1 MTRLMLWSVFLA
13 VILILGG
20 LFAQLMI
27 IDSGVMMLTWNG
39 WMVETTFWTGI
50 GILITLFILWVV
62 TVSLIRRFGP
72 ARLITSY
79 RNRRDQKAAKK
90 QTLVAIQYWLKGQD
104 ANALEALQR
113 VIKAG
118 GSGRLP
124 AAVSLAV
131 GMDQSDWM
139 ERYGTFITDDPELK
153 LFADALQAERF
164 WQLGKADDFIDLMLS
179 QFDLRQIPWLRD
191 RLWQSL
197 MEQGN
202 AAKLVP
208 MVNEAANISPELR
221 QQWLERAAIAA
232 LEQAQGKP
240 DIGHQVLKPL
250 SKAQKNLPAIVA
262 AEAEYLVSINQHETA
277 FKRVKQL
284 LVRDNNFERADL
296 LLPIKVDNLQKLN
309 FLESHTPSKPG
320 PVMARTL
327 GALNLQQQ
335 LWGNAQSWLEQAWQ
349 QGDKAAGYMLA
360 ELFEQRK
367 MPDQAARL
375 FRELASAVVK

>member
-232 LEQAQGKP
+232 LDQAQGKP

>member
-1 MTRLMLWSVFLA
+1 MLWSLLLA
-13 VILILGG
+13 FILILGG

-50 GILITLFILWVV
+50 GILITLFIIWVV
-62 TVSLIRRFGP
+62 SVSLFRRFGP

-90 QTLVAIQYWLKGQD
+90 QTQIAIQYWLKGQD
-104 ANALEALQR
+104 INALDALQK

-118 GSGRLP
+118 GSSRLP

-139 ERYGTFITDDPELK
+139 ERYGAFITEDPELK

-164 WQLGKADDFIDLMLS
+164 WQLGKTDDFVDLMLS
-179 QFDLRQIPWLRD
+179 QFDLRQIPWLRE
-191 RLWQSL
+191 RLWQCL
-197 MEQGN
+197 IEQGS
-202 AAKLVP
+202 ASKLVP
-208 MVNEAANISPELR
+208 MINEAANISPELR
-221 QQWLERAAIAA
+221 QRWLERAASEA
-232 LEQAQGKP
+232 LAQAHGNSEV
-240 DIGHQVLKPL
+240 GGQVLKPL
-250 SKAQKNLPAIVA
+250 SKAQKNLPAIVT
-262 AEAEYLVSINQHETA
+262 AEVEYLVSIGQHDTA
-277 FKRVKQL
+277 FKRIKQL
-284 LVRDNNFERADL
+284 LLRDGNFEQAHL
-296 LLPIKVDNLQKLN
+296 LLSVQVDNLQKLN
-309 FLESHTPSKPG
+309 FLETNTPSKPG

-335 LWGNAQSWLEQAWQ
+335 LWGNAQSWLEQAWK
-349 QGDKAAGYMLA
+349 QGDQAAGFMLA

-367 MPDQAARL
+367 MPDQAARI
-375 FRELASAVVK
+375 FRELATGVMK